1 MSKTRRAQ
9 ATNAARNETQQWKT
23 NFIELIRFR
32 RLRSQISLPL
42 IRENV
47 EHGGLEAQQ
56 IVDFT
61 PSTIG
66 LMLKLPRELQC
77 EAAWHTDRW

>member
-1 MSKTRRAQ
+1 M
-9 ATNAARNETQQWKT
+9 QQWKAS
-23 NFIELIRFR
+23 FVDLIRFR

-42 IRENV
+42 IRETV
-47 EHGGLEAQQ
+47 ELGGLEAQR

-66 LMLKLPRELQC
+66 LMQKLPRELQC
-77 EAAWHTDRW
+77 EAAWHTEQW